1 MPGSCYKSAPA
12 PSIPHVLQMGDER
25 ILCAVQEGES
35 RRDKTKVENVA
46 SARYEGGG
54 VRGGEEEGRRWGRR
68 GREGVGRE
76 EEVEPA
82 RGKDGEF
89 MYAAAHGPRRQC

>member
-1 MPGSCYKSAPA
+1 MSLQPGTKEG
-12 PSIPHVLQMGDER
+12 VLGVER
-25 ILCAVQEGES
+25 KKEE
-35 RRDKTKVENVA
+35 D
-46 SARYEGGG
+46 GGG
-54 VRGGEEEGRRWGRR
+54 EGGRR